1 MLSRSG
7 RAETRSRAKE
17 DIKRVINA
25 IDRVRKW
32 EKKWVTIGDTS
43 VTVLKWVPVTAQENP
58 GALRKIPG
66 VKTKTYSKA
75 RVEREREIYTA
86 EADAHLRSMSPS
98 NSNTN
103 MSTASSPSSK
113 NHHNN
118 HHSGSSHKRDN
129 KGVITNANGSVVYT
143 EENTQQSMG
152 SYGSDNLNEDSNM
165 SFPEHSELSEHNE
178 NTCTTEFSHDS
189 NDADPQMRVALSMVR
204 EEEEAAK
211 KAKSSITS
219 KTEQSD
225 NGPPDLERESSLD
238 EPASKKMKTG
248 S

>member
-32 EKKWVTIGDTS
+32 EKKWVTVGDTS

-75 RVEREREIYTA
+75 RVDRERELYTA
-86 EADAHLRSMSPS
+86 EVDVHVRSMSPS

-103 MSTASSPSSK
+103 TSSASSPSSK
-113 NHHNN
+113 IHHNS
-118 HHSGSSHKRDN
+118 HSGSVHKRS
-129 KGVITNANGSVVYT
+129 KSRQVTNGQGTIVYT
-143 EENTQQSMG
+143 EENTQQSFG
-152 SYGSDNLNEDSNM
+152 SENLNEDSNL
-165 SFPEHSELSEHNE
+165 SFAEHSEPSEHNE
-178 NTCTTEFSHDS
+178 NTTEFSHDS
-189 NDADPQMRVALSMVR
+189 NDADPRMRVALIMAG
-204 EEEEAAK
+204 EEETT
-211 KAKSSITS
+211 KAKHNGLGDDTNDSSPLDV
-219 KTEQSD
+219 E
-225 NGPPDLERESSLD
+225 PESSSD
-238 EPASKKMKTG
+238 EPVVKKPKPKC
-248 S
+248 SS

>member
-75 RVEREREIYTA
+75 RVERERELYTA
-86 EADAHLRSMSPS
+86 EADAHLRSMSPC

-103 MSTASSPSSK
+103 MSSASSPSSK
-113 NHHNN
+113 NN
-118 HHSGSSHKRDN
+118 HINHLSGSSHKRDS
-129 KGVITNANGSVVYT
+129 IANGSVVYT
-143 EENTQQSMG
+143 EENTQQSIG

-178 NTCTTEFSHDS
+178 NTTEFSHDS

-204 EEEEAAK
+204 EEEEAAEK
-211 KAKSSITS
+211 TKSRESS
-219 KTEQSD
+219 KSEEHSD
-225 NGPPDLERESSLD
+225 SQPPNLERESLSD
-238 EPASKKMKTG
+238 EPASKKPKSG

>member
-43 VTVLKWVPVTAQENP
+43 VTVLKWVPITAQENP
-58 GALRKIPG
+58 GALRKVPG

-75 RVEREREIYTA
+75 RVEKERELYTA
-86 EADAHLRSMSPS
+86 EADAQLRAGSPS

-103 MSTASSPSSK
+103 LSSASSPSSK
-113 NHHNN
+113 TQ
-118 HHSGSSHKRDN
+118 HSNGDKHKSGVVRNSS
-129 KGVITNANGSVVYT
+129 GSVVYT
-143 EENTQQSMG
+143 EETTQQSVG
-152 SYGSDNLNEDSNM
+152 SYCSENLNEDSNM
-165 SFPEHSELSEHNE
+165 SFPDQSENSPHNE
-178 NTCTTEFSHDS
+178 NTNEFSHDS
-189 NDADPQMRVALSMVR
+189 NDVYPEMRVAMSMVR
-204 EEEEAAK
+204 EEESGKPDPPEESNDGGPPELEPESDEPLAK
-211 KAKSSITS
+211 K
-219 KTEQSD
+219 Q
-225 NGPPDLERESSLD
+225 R
-238 EPASKKMKTG
+238 TG